1 MWERRSGRR
10 STEGAEFLARKLP
23 ETEPEHSVH
32 EDFFLEVS
40 MLRART
46 TSSRWVV
53 RVLLKGEVL

>member
-1 MWERRSGRR
+1 MWERRSGRS

-46 TSSRWVV
+46 TSSRW
-53 RVLLKGEVL
+53 LLVFC